1 MIKNGHSLKP
11 QASHEITGGLI
22 NRGTRDLVVLRY
34 MAQNIH
40 KVLYGM
46 ELPFADSF
54 PLSYSL
60 NVRHHRQQRVILY
73 DPEFL
78 LRNTTISFVGFVSGK
93 QKTVDSSIDNE
104 MQRVDALLTQELVG
118 APGLLCYS
126 SLELRTGKWYNLVLL
141 ANFNIK
147 THLRNSPTH
156 CYGAYQLATRYYE
169 WIRLHSGI
177 ITDGLSRS
185 ILYLQKTKYYICQ
198 APGLRFTVRELIYA

>member
-1 MIKNGHSLKP
+1 MIKNDHSLKT
-11 QASHEITGGLI
+11 QASHEITGGI
-22 NRGTRDLVVLRY
+22 ISRGTRDLIVLRY

-40 KVLYGM
+40 EVLYG
-46 ELPFADSF
+46 LGQPFAGSF

-78 LRNTTISFVGFVSGK
+78 LRNTTLSFVGFVSGK
-93 QKTVDSSIDNE
+93 HKTVDPSIDNE
-104 MQRVDALLTQELVG
+104 MQRVDALLTKELID

-126 SLELRTGKWYNLVLL
+126 SLELYTGKWYNLVLL

-185 ILYLQKTKYYICQ
+185 ILHLQKTKYYICQ
-198 APGLRFTVRELIYA
+198 APEPRFTVRELIYA